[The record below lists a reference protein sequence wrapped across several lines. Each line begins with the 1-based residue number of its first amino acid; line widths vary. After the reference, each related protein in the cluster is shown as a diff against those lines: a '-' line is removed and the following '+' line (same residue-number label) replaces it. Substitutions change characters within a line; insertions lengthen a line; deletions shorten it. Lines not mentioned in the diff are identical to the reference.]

1 VRRASARRLPGDD
14 ALERCGGSARFPSVA
29 GKGNAAA
36 APVRRHGRAA
46 GMLAAGLKKIRA
58 AGKQITRRRVG
69 AVAQVTLTSP

>member
-1 VRRASARRLPGDD
+1 
-14 ALERCGGSARFPSVA
+14 VA

-46 GMLAAGLKKIRA
+46 GTLAAGLKKIRA